1 MKVIDRLR
9 SRGAVLY
16 RTVNR
21 RLGGVPEVLVN
32 AYRAFTEARAAESAA
47 SLAYY
52 ALFALFPFLLV
63 LIFVGTLF
71 LGSKRAETELID
83 MVTQMLPGSQLFIQ
97 QNLADIMEQRGAVT
111 LVGVVGLIWSS
122 SGFFIALTRNLR
134 RAWPDF
140 EGLNIIK
147 QRLTGIGAVLVL
159 GLLLILWSAVN
170 VIFNSIPQLFRS
182 VPGADEF
189 WQVVVRI
196 APVLIVLPMLAGLYR
211 WTAPPGRGW
220 RGVLV
225 GSTVGAVLLQVLI
238 VGFGWYLSSGLVNY
252 ARVYGSLGGVIALL
266 VFVYLISFIILFGV
280 YLAAAAEGRQ
290 QAPQM
295 LDNVHMGADL
305 TD

>member
-1 MKVIDRLR
+1 MKVVDRLR
-9 SRGAVLY
+9 SQGAALY

-111 LVGVVGLIWSS
+111 LVGVVGLVWSS

-170 VIFNSIPQLFRS
+170 VIFNSIPLLFDNI
-182 VPGADEF
+182 PGKDEF
-189 WQVVVRI
+189 WSSVVRI

-220 RGVLV
+220 RGVLI
-225 GSTVGAVLLQVLI
+225 GSTVAAVLLQVLI
-238 VGFGWYLSSGLVNY
+238 VGFSWYLSSGLVNY

-280 YLAAAAEGRQ
+280 YLAAAIEGRQ
-290 QAPQM
+290 QAPQV
-295 LDNVHMGADL
+295 LDSADMGADL

>member
-1 MKVIDRLR
+1 MKVVDRLR
-9 SRGAVLY
+9 SRGTVLY

-21 RLGGVPEVLVN
+21 RLGGAPEVLVN

-71 LGSKRAETELID
+71 LGSKRAETELIG

-97 QNLADIMEQRGAVT
+97 QNLADIMGRRGALT
-111 LVGVVGLIWSS
+111 LVGVIGLIWSS
-122 SGFFIALTRNLR
+122 SGFFSALARNLR

-140 EGLNIIK
+140 EGLNIIR
-147 QRLTGIGAVLVL
+147 QRLTGIGVVLVL

-170 VIFNSIPQLFRS
+170 VIFNSIPQLFSS

-189 WQVVVRI
+189 WRVVVCI
-196 APVLIVLPMLAGLYR
+196 APALIVLPMLAGLYR
-211 WTAPPGRGW
+211 WTAPPGRSW
-220 RGVLV
+220 RGVLI
-225 GSTVGAVLLQVLI
+225 GATVAAVLLQGLVL
-238 VGFGWYLSSGLVNY
+238 GFGWYLSSGLVNY
-252 ARVYGSLGGVIALL
+252 DRVYGSLGGVIALL
-266 VFVYLISFIILFGV
+266 VFVYLMSFIILLGA
-280 YLAAAAEGRQ
+280 YLAAAVEGRGR
-290 QAPQM
+290 APHV
-295 LDNVHMGADL
+295 LDNVQIGADL